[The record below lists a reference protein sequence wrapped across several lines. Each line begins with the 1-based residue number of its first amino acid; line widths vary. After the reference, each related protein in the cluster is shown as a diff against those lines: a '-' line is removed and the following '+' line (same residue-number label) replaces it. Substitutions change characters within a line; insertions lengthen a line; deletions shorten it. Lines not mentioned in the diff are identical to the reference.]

1 MNKGSFGQVFCAYD
15 QVNGNEVA
23 IKIIK
28 SRKPFTQQAQI
39 EIELLKHLRDSDP
52 SDEMNIVHLLDTF
65 MHHEHQCLVFEMM
78 SYNLY
83 DLLKNTR

>member
-1 MNKGSFGQVFCAYD
+1 M
-15 QVNGNEVA
+15 A

-28 SRKPFTQQAQI
+28 SRKPFTNQAQI
-39 EIELLKHLRDSDP
+39 EIELLRRLKDGDP
-52 SDEMNIVHLLDTF
+52 HDEMHIVQLLDAF